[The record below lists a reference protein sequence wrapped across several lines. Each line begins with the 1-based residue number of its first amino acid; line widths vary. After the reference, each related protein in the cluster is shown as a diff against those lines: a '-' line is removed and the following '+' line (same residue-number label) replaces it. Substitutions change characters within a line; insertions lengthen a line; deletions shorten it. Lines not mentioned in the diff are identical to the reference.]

1 MGTDVVKNIVFRGGG
16 GAKKESEKC
25 DRWENQREDYQTVP
39 RLAFRKSRL
48 LQYRQEVLQKRCGWA
63 ALAKDPRK
71 RRETQSVEPEKSSR
85 RSLLGRQNC
94 HPRRRIGITGVCF

>member
-25 DRWENQREDYQTVP
+25 DRGENQREDHQTVP

-63 ALAKDPRK
+63 ALAKDPKEEARDAE
-71 RRETQSVEPEKSSR
+71 RRAGKVVPQEPFGQTKLS
-85 RSLLGRQNC
+85 
-94 HPRRRIGITGVCF
+94 PKAAYWY

>member
-25 DRWENQREDYQTVP
+25 DRGENQREDYQTVP

-63 ALAKDPRK
+63 AVGNPTAPGMKIK
-71 RRETQSVEPEKSSR
+71 RTENLRPSARTA
-85 RSLLGRQNC
+85 
-94 HPRRRIGITGVCF
+94 